1 MNNCPYKVRRFNWYE
16 FVNNNNFDYNMNSEL
31 GKLVLN
37 PDVTVRQRGVV
48 EKCTYC
54 VQRIQEK
61 KLEAKSENRELRDG
75 EILTAC
81 QQSCPTDAIQFGN
94 LMDKDSAVSK
104 TNDTG
109 RMYHLLE
116 SLHTIPTTSY
126 LTKVRNKEA

>member
-1 MNNCPYKVRRFNWYE
+1 
-16 FVNNNNFDYNMNSEL
+16 
-31 GKLVLN
+31 VLN

-48 EKCTYC
+48 EKCTSC

-61 KLEAKSENRELRDG
+61 KLLAKSEDRELRDG

-94 LMDKDSAVSK
+94 LLDKKSEVSRS
-104 TNDTG
+104 NDTG

-116 SLHTIPTTSY
+116 SLHTLPSLSY
-126 LTKVRNKEA
+126 LTKVRNKNA

>member
-1 MNNCPYKVRRFNWYE
+1 
-16 FVNNNNFDYNMNSEL
+16 MNSDL

-48 EKCTYC
+48 EKCTSC
-54 VQRIQEK
+54 QQRIQEK
-61 KLEAKSENRELRDG
+61 KLLAKSEDRELRDG

-94 LMDKDSAVSK
+94 LLDKKSKVSLS
-104 TNDTG
+104 NDTG

-116 SLHTIPTTSY
+116 SLHTLPSLSY
-126 LTKVRNKEA
+126 LTKVRNKKA